1 MALGCGKRLKILHH
15 LFLLGSLGYPWLVS
29 VLVFKGWQGGGVIS
43 GTCLQTYTSL
53 SINKKKGE
61 KNCYVV

>member
-29 VLVFKGWQGGGVIS
+29 VLVFKGWQGGASLVVHACKHIRV
-43 GTCLQTYTSL
+43 CL
-53 SINKKKGE
+53 
-61 KNCYVV
+61 